1 MTVASTVR
9 CTAAVLLPFRLA
21 ATVFPSP
28 NAMTSRNPLPH
39 PCVRAALCALF
50 LGAAGA
56 SFAADPVAAD
66 PVAVPPGAD
75 TAAQAP
81 SEPAAPAA
89 TPGRPE
95 VSPALMLRAAKLVYD
110 RDVARARAANSIDE
124 TSDSSRRIHATA
136 QRLIVQAIRVSPTV
150 PWTLA
155 LTVEN
160 EAMPVAY
167 CLPGGRII
175 ASSALVDRMRLTDA
189 ELAAVLAH
197 AMGHAI
203 AGHDAEE
210 AIVRLKR
217 MPDGIAADPNRTVLN
232 LAEILA
238 QLVHKDPHTVDAERV
253 ADSISL
259 DLLLRAGID
268 PHAAVEAWRK
278 VARAGGTVPPSFLA
292 LNPTWSSRID
302 DLDAAIPAAIRAY
315 QASLVAPPAPAAAP
329 KEAKKR
335 KPASG

>member
-1 MTVASTVR
+1 MR
-9 CTAAVLLPFRLA
+9 TAR
-21 ATVFPSP
+21 
-28 NAMTSRNPLPH
+28 
-39 PCVRAALCALF
+39 CALV
-50 LGAAGA
+50 LGFAGLA
-56 SFAADPVAAD
+56 FAADPVA
-66 PVAVPPGAD
+66 PPPGAD
-75 TAAQAP
+75 AAAQPP
-81 SEPAAPAA
+81 SAAAA
-89 TPGRPE
+89 DTAVRPE
-95 VSPALMLRAAKLVYD
+95 VSPAMMLRAAKVVYD
-110 RDVARARAANSIDE
+110 RDVQRARAANSIDE
-124 TSDSSRRIHATA
+124 TSDTSRRIRAA
-136 QRLIVQAIRVSPTV
+136 AERLTMQAIRVSPGV

-160 EAMPVAY
+160 ESMPVAY
-167 CLPGGRII
+167 CLPGGKII
-175 ASSALVDRMRLTDA
+175 ASNALVDRMRLTDA

-203 AGHDAEE
+203 AGHDADE

-217 MPDGIAADPNRTVLN
+217 MPDGISADPNRTVLN

-278 VARAGGTVPPSFLA
+278 VARAGGAVPPSFLA
-292 LNPTWSSRID
+292 LNPTWSTRVD
-302 DLDAAIPAAIRAY
+302 DLDAAIPAAIRSY
-315 QASLVAPPAPAAAP
+315 QASLVAPPAPAAPP

>member
-9 CTAAVLLPFRLA
+9 RSPAVLPSILVA
-21 ATVFPSP
+21 AFVRGPRNSDP
-28 NAMTSRNPLPH
+28 NAMKFRNHLPLT
-39 PCVRAALCALF
+39 CARAALCALL
-50 LGAAGA
+50 LGVTGS
-56 SFAADPVAAD
+56 SFAADPVAAAQS
-66 PVAVPPGAD
+66 PEGTTPPATAPA
-75 TAAQAP
+75 TAA
-81 SEPAAPAA
+81 AAAA
-89 TPGRPE
+89 ERPE
-95 VSPALMLRAAKLVYD
+95 VSQAMMLRAARLVYD

-124 TSDSSRRIHATA
+124 TSDASLRIRATA
-136 QRLIVQAIRVSPTV
+136 QRLMMQAIRVNPTM
-150 PWTLA
+150 PWTLV

-167 CLPGGRII
+167 CLPGGKII
-175 ASSALVDRMRLTDA
+175 ASNALVDRMRLTDG

-203 AGHDAEE
+203 AGHDADE

-238 QLVHKDPHTVDAERV
+238 QLVHKEPHTADAERV
-253 ADSISL
+253 ADSIAL
-259 DLLLRAGID
+259 DLLLRSGID
-268 PHAAVEAWRK
+268 PHAMGEAWRK
-278 VARAGGTVPPSFLA
+278 IARAGGTVPPSFLA
-292 LNPTWSSRID
+292 LNPTWSTRID

-315 QASLVAPPAPAAAP
+315 QASLVAPPPAAT
-329 KEAKKR
+329 ERKKR